1 MKNTLLAIICLVFCT
16 QLQAQETQ
24 TIKGQ
29 VIDKATRQPLI
40 GATISIAKLETVI
53 GTISDVDGQFSLAN
67 VPVGRQVV
75 ECQYVGYKSFVSEG
89 IIVNSVKEVVLEIEL
104 VESGIE
110 LDEVVVR
117 VTRNPNEPINELAVV
132 STRSFSVEETERIA
146 ASVNDPGRMALAYPG
161 VQQGR
166 DEAENTIIV
175 RGNSSYGLLWRLEG
189 IDIPNPNHF
198 ALPGGSSGGVTIFS
212 AQLLSRS
219 DFMTGGMP
227 AEYGNS
233 ISSAFDIHFRKGNKE
248 KREYRA
254 KIGLLGM
261 DFATEGPIKKG
272 KSSYLVNYRYSTL
285 GLLSQMGFYLVGER
299 VDNLFQDLSFNLSF
313 NGKSQRDH
321 FTVFGLGGL
330 SEEHYNPV
338 AEASERD
345 PLRSDHWEDRRRPS
359 NTGVVGA
366 TYTRLIDDK
375 SYLKAVVAGVVSEIS
390 RMEDTLDLNDARFR
404 YNTEEYYDRR
414 LSASLT
420 YSRKITPSVQFKSGL
435 SGNAINYNFFRQT
448 SPRNAVDNAGILQE
462 LDKVSLSGKGNT
474 FTAQAYA
481 QITAKPV
488 PKLSVSAG
496 LNLLHLG
503 LNSTTSLDPRLS
515 AKYQITPYQSLSFAY
530 GQHSQLLPM
539 GLYFYTQQDTLDG
552 QITSRQP
559 NFDLNHIRS
568 QHLIG
573 AYNFYTKTGFKF
585 SLEAYYQA
593 LQNVPVQSDPTSTYW
608 FLNTRGFIPNEGL
621 IGDGKG
627 KNYGVDLAVEK
638 FFSNQIYFLLTY
650 SRFESKMELADG
662 TEYNTEFA
670 SGFSSTY
677 TLGKEFV
684 FKNGKT
690 LQVGARI
697 LYNGGFRYTPFDATL
712 SQLAGR
718 YVADSKRLLDER
730 VDPYARIDARL
741 AYRWNKKGYAGRLS
755 LDIQN
760 VLDKRNIRSV
770 TYDPTTN
777 GLGYRR
783 YDGGLIPVLSYQIDF

>member
-1 MKNTLLAIICLVFCT
+1 MKNTLLAIICLAFCI
-16 QLQAQETQ
+16 QLQAQATQ
-24 TIKGQ
+24 TIKGR
-29 VIDKATRQPLI
+29 VIDKVTRQPLI
-40 GATISIAKLETVI
+40 GATIAVTNTEAPI
-53 GTISDVDGQFSLAN
+53 GITSDAEGNFSLVN
-67 VPVGRQVV
+67 VPVGRRVV

-89 IIVNSVKEVVLEIEL
+89 IVVNSVKEVVLEIEL
-104 VESGIE
+104 VEGAIE
-110 LDEVVVR
+110 IDEVVVQA
-117 VTRNPNEPINELAVV
+117 TRNPNEPINELAVV

-227 AEYGNS
+227 AEYGNT

-299 VDNLFQDLSFNLSF
+299 VDNLFQDLSFSLSF
-313 NGKSQRDH
+313 KGNDPRDH

-338 AEASERD
+338 ENGSERD

-375 SYLKAVVAGVVSEIS
+375 SYLKAVVAGVASEIS
-390 RMEDTLDLNDARFR
+390 RFEDTLDLNDARFR

-414 LSASLT
+414 LSAALT
-420 YSRKITPSVQFKSGL
+420 YSRKISPTLQFKSGL
-435 SGNAINYNFFRQT
+435 SGNAINYEFYRET
-448 SPRNAVDNAGILQE
+448 SPRNAADNAAILQE
-462 LDKVSLSGKGNT
+462 FNKVSLNGEGNT
-474 FTAQAYA
+474 VSAQAYA
-481 QITAKPV
+481 QLTSKPTS
-488 PKLSVSAG
+488 KLSISGG

-515 AKYQITPYQSLSFAY
+515 LKYQITPRQNVSFAY

-539 GLYFYTQQDTLDG
+539 GLYFYTLRDTVDG
-552 QITSRQP
+552 QIINRQP
-559 NFDLNHIRS
+559 NFELDHIRS

-573 AYNFYTKTGFKF
+573 SYNFYTEKGLKF
-585 SLEAYYQA
+585 GLEAYYQR
-593 LQNVPVQSDPTSTYW
+593 LQNVPVDGEANSTYW
-608 FLNTRGFIPNEGL
+608 FLNTRGFIPNQGL
-621 IGDGKG
+621 ISDGKG
-627 KNYGVDLAVEK
+627 ENYGIDLALEQ
-638 FFSNQIYFLLTY
+638 FFSNQIYFLITY

-662 TEYNTEFA
+662 SEYNTEFA

-677 TLGKEFV
+677 TLGKEFTL
-684 FKNGKT
+684 KKERT
-690 LQVGARI
+690 LQVGARM
-697 LYNGGFRYTPFDATL
+697 LYNGGFRYTPYDAAL
-712 SQLAGR
+712 SEAAGR
-718 YVADSKRLLDER
+718 YVADTKRLLGDR
-730 VDPYARIDARL
+730 VDPYTRIDARI
-741 AYRWNKKGYAGRLS
+741 AYRWNRKGYAGNLS

-770 TYDPTTN
+770 TYDPTSN
-777 GLGYRR
+777 GLAYRR